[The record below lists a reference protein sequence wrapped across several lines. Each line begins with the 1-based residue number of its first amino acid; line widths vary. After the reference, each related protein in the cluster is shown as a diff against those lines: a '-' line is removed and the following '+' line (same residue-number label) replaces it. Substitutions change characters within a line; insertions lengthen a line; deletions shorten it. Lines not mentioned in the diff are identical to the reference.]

1 MSDPYGPPP
10 TPGDQPA
17 GQGALTQEDRT
28 WALAAHIG
36 SLVSAWFAFGF
47 LAPLLVML
55 LKSDS
60 PFVRRHAVESLNFQI
75 SLLIYSLVG
84 TVVAFILTLA
94 TLGIGL
100 FVIIPVVAVLA
111 LIVLVLIIVATVKAS
126 NGEDYRYPLTL
137 RLVS

>member
-10 TPGDQPA
+10 TPDPP
-17 GQGALTQEDRT
+17 QGAGLTQQDRT
-28 WALAAHIG
+28 WALASHVG

-75 SLLIYSLVG
+75 SLLIYGLVG
-84 TVVAFILTLA
+84 TVVAFVLTLL

-100 FVIIPVVAVLA
+100 IIIIPVVAVLA

-126 NGEDYRYPLTL
+126 NGEEYRYPLTL
-137 RLVS
+137 RLIT